1 MALRCD
7 VLHDGAELD
16 RLAPEW
22 DALSTETGAG
32 LFLSYRWIAA
42 WWRAFRGVDEL
53 WLALARERDPAMG
66 DERLRAIWP
75 LVLRAPRSG
84 PLKLGELRLLGD
96 LGGTQRSL
104 LAPEA
109 ELEPIV
115 DALVERMAGEAG
127 GWDLLEVPMRGRAT
141 ELCTRAFARHGRKA
155 VVTDVV
161 GRPALELPAR
171 AAWDDFVR
179 ARRPGGR
186 AMARAEFSVESDVRR
201 GLEELMRLCRK
212 EWASHKEPNPAADPQ
227 AVAFLDEIVPP
238 LAREGQARI
247 GLVRVDGVAVA
258 GDLVVRSR
266 ESSVQLLLGVDPEHA
281 AAGALTE
288 LAVGTAR
295 QAVFE
300 GARRLAFALGAAAD
314 ENARPGAPS
323 PTLLGAVA
331 RRGQRLRVWN
341 GTALGRLHRGV
352 VSIREALRPTG
363 VAGPSAGAPATGP
376 EAAAAA
382 IATRG
387 GSGAATGARSESAPE
402 PGRWDRLRERVR
414 DGLRERAPEVVQRAV
429 ARVASYVTLHLY
441 RGELFTRDVIEPPE
455 LSLRLFTRADFEAMD
470 PAERDLLVGRLE
482 LVPAYCRQK
491 WDRGDMVVLATV
503 AGRPAGIVWCARTPV
518 YVPDIAREVRPQS
531 GECYIHD
538 VYVHPAERGRQVAPA
553 MLDFLARELR
563 SRDVYR
569 AWALIERSNTAST
582 RAFEKA
588 AYAAVADVIYAK
600 MGLASRI
607 SVRPPDPEAKSLLG
621 L

>member
-1 MALRCD
+1 M
-7 VLHDGAELD
+7 LHDGADLD

-32 LFLSYRWIAA
+32 LFLSHRWIAA

-53 WLALARERDPAMG
+53 WLALARERDG
-66 DERLRAIWP
+66 ERLRAIWP

-104 LAPEA
+104 LAPEG

-115 DALVERMAGEAG
+115 DVIVDRMAGEAG

-141 ELCTRAFARHGRKA
+141 EIVARAFARHGRKA

-161 GRPALELPAR
+161 GRPALELPSLG
-171 AAWDDFVR
+171 AWDDFVR

-186 AMARAEFSVESDVRR
+186 TMARAEFSVETDARR
-201 GLEELMRLCRK
+201 GLDELMRLCRK

-227 AVAFLDEIVPP
+227 AVAFLGDVVPH
-238 LAREGQARI
+238 LAREGRARV
-247 GLVRVDGVAVA
+247 GLVRVDGVVVA
-258 GDLVVRSR
+258 ADLVVRSR
-266 ESSVQLLLGVDPEHA
+266 ESCVQLLLGVDPEHA

-295 QAVFE
+295 QAVVE

-323 PTLLGAVA
+323 ATLLGAVA
-331 RRGQRLRVWN
+331 LRGQRLRVWN

-352 VSIREALRPTG
+352 VSIREVLRPTG
-363 VAGPSAGAPATGP
+363 VAGPSAGAPASGP

-382 IATRG
+382 MATRG
-387 GSGAATGARSESAPE
+387 GSGGGATGSGPPASGPTE

-441 RGELFTRDVIEPPE
+441 RGELFTRDVIESPE
-455 LSLRLFTRADFEAMD
+455 LSLRLFTRAEFEAMD
-470 PAERDLLVGRLE
+470 PADRELLVGRLE

-563 SRDVYR
+563 KRDVYR

-607 SVRPPDPEAKSLLG
+607 SVRPPDLEAKSLLG

>member
-1 MALRCD
+1 MGLRCD

-16 RLAPEW
+16 RLAAEW

-32 LFLSYRWIAA
+32 LFLSHRWIAA

-53 WLALARERDPAMG
+53 WLAAVRERDG
-66 DERLRAIWP
+66 ERLRAVWP

-104 LAPEA
+104 LAPETA
-109 ELEPIV
+109 ELEAIV
-115 DALVERMAGEAG
+115 DAVVDTLVSEAG

-141 ELCTRAFARHGRKA
+141 ELVAKAVARHGRKA
-155 VVTDVV
+155 VVTDVI
-161 GRPALELPAR
+161 GRPALELPPAE
-171 AAWDDFVR
+171 AWDDFVR
-179 ARRPGGR
+179 ARRSGR
-186 AMARAEFSVESDVRR
+186 TMARAEFVVESDPRR

-227 AVAFLDEIVPP
+227 AMAFLDSVVPP
-238 LAREGQARI
+238 LARDGRARI
-247 GLVRVDGVAVA
+247 GLLRVDGVPVA

-266 ESSVQLLLGVDPEHA
+266 ESCVELLLGVDPEHA
-281 AAGALTE
+281 AAGALAE

-295 QAVFE
+295 QAVVE
-300 GARRLAFALGAAAD
+300 GARRFAFALGAAAD

-331 RRGQRLRVWN
+331 LRGERLRVWN

-352 VSIREALRPTG
+352 VSIRDALRAPG
-363 VAGPSAGAPATGP
+363 VAGPSAAAPASGP

-382 IATRG
+382 MATRG
-387 GSGAATGARSESAPE
+387 GSGAAVRTDGTVEI
-402 PGRWDRLRERVR
+402 GRWDRLRERVR

-441 RGELFTRDVIEPPE
+441 RGELFTRDVIESPD
-455 LSLRLFTRADFEAMD
+455 LSLRLFSRADFEALD
-470 PAERDLLVGRLE
+470 PADRELLVARLE
-482 LVPAYCRQK
+482 IVPAYCRQK

-538 VYVHPAERGRQVAPA
+538 VFVHPAERGRQVAPA

-563 SRDVYR
+563 ARDVYR

-607 SVRPPDPEAKSLLG
+607 SVRPPDPEAKTLLG